1 MFAKKEK
8 LIVFLYLINKNFIIL
23 QTIMRQQTIE
33 NIVEI
38 EGCGLHTGK
47 KSKVR
52 LLPEESNKGIYFVRT
67 DIDTKP
73 TIRAIAENVSDTSRG
88 TTITE
93 NSYSVST
100 IEHLMATL
108 MANEIDNL
116 RIEVNCEELPILDG
130 SGKYW
135 LELLKKGKIKQLEAE
150 KQYFVIKRPFHYVSE
165 DKKVEFWAL
174 PSENFTVT
182 CTIDFDSDLIGTQMA
197 KLQNKEEFNTDFV
210 NCRTFVFLSEVSA
223 LMDRNLIKGGDL
235 DNAIVFADKV
245 LDENTTKKLADFY
258 GRDIF
263 NIKVERGIINTIK
276 LQYNNECARHKL
288 LDFMGDI
295 ALAGVNI
302 KGEFVIIRP
311 GHKSNTEFAK
321 KLKYMNVENNIPI
334 YDPNKEPIFDTMA
347 IKKRLPHRFPML
359 LIDKIIEVGED
370 YIVGLKNVTINEDFF
385 NGHFPEEPVMPGVL
399 IVEALGQTGGM
410 LVLKDVKEG
419 EQYNTY
425 FMKFGEVKFR
435 HKVVPG
441 DTLLL
446 KLQQEGAIKKG
457 IIQMKGTAYVG
468 NKVCVEAKLMAMVTK
483 K

>member
-1 MFAKKEK
+1 MK
-8 LIVFLYLINKNFIIL
+8 
-23 QTIMRQQTIE
+23 QQTIE

-38 EGCGLHTGK
+38 EGRGLHTGK
-47 KSKVR
+47 QSKVR
-52 LLPEESNKGIYFVRT
+52 LVPEESNKGIYFVRT
-67 DIDTKP
+67 DIDTNP
-73 TIRAIAENVSDTSRG
+73 IIRAIAENVTDTSRG
-88 TTITE
+88 TTISE

-116 RIEVNCEELPILDG
+116 RIEVSCEELPILDG

-135 LELLKKGKIKQLEAE
+135 LELLQKSKIKQLDAD
-150 KQYFVIKRPFHYVSE
+150 KQYFVIKQPYHYVSE
-165 DKKVEFWAL
+165 DKMVEFWAM
-174 PSENFTVT
+174 PSEKFSVS
-182 CTIDFDSDLIGTQMA
+182 CTIDFCSDLIGTQMA
-197 KLQNKEEFNTDFV
+197 KLEDKEEFNQEFAK
-210 NCRTFVFLSEVSA
+210 CRTFVFLSEVSA
-223 LMDRNLIKGGDL
+223 LMDKNLIKGGDL

-245 LDENTTKKLADFY
+245 LDDKTIEKLAAFY
-258 GRDIF
+258 GRDF
-263 NIKVERGIINTIK
+263 SNIKVEKGILNTIK

-295 ALAGVNI
+295 ALAGINI
-302 KGEFVIIRP
+302 KGEFIILRP
-311 GHKSNTEFAK
+311 GHKSNTELAK
-321 KLKYMNVENNIPI
+321 QLKRMNKDNNIPV
-334 YDPNKEPIFDTMA
+334 YDPNKEPVFDTLA
-347 IKKRLPHRFPML
+347 IRQRLPHRFPML

-385 NGHFPEEPVMPGVL
+385 NGHFPEEPIMPGVL

-410 LVLKDVKEG
+410 LVLKDAKEG

-446 KLQQEGAIKKG
+446 KLQQEGEIKKG

-468 NKVCVEAKLMAMVTK
+468 NRVCVEAKLMAMVTK